1 MVHKGIE
8 YEIEPIEPGL
18 WKYQFRIGAVI
29 RTGRTKCSLDLLAH
43 RRVQM
48 TIDRLLRTPHGRS
61 QNLRSRTGMASVLDI
76 KGSER
81 PPEPVKTRG
90 PSP

>member
-8 YEIEPIEPGL
+8 NEIEPIDPGL
-18 WKYQFRIGAVI
+18 WKYRFRRGAVI
-29 RTGRTKCSLDLLAH
+29 RTGRTKCLAH

-61 QNLRSRTGMASVLDI
+61 QNLRSRTGMAVLDI

-81 PPEPVKTRG
+81 PPQPVKTRG